1 MAKTSESPPG
11 DTSERRSNPEASAD
25 DIKPSEASTPGLSG
39 DYPDDDPLA
48 ELARLVSEDN
58 PFTRLDQFD
67 RSIVQERQPFI
78 GVPEEAPEEDEED
91 DAEAELAED
100 DLTVAEEP
108 QDDEPVAASVD
119 PDPTEEPAAPTIAD
133 WVPETED
140 AEIFEGQPEPAAE
153 EPADLPVENA
163 PAATKDMIQQ
173 QLADELGLD
182 VDSLV
187 VPPPASSASED
198 IVEDERVEP
207 VVFDDNEIAGAQETP
222 PPDDLPPPPS
232 LDDLP
237 PPPPLPRFEPVLET
251 PGHPDF
257 DPVLSTEAAESAV
270 EPTIEPDHPVDARAE
285 SLEALARAGEEPA
298 VGASDF
304 IMPRDLAASEP
315 ISAETDESERREP
328 DIAMAMGAAAPD
340 TVTVAAAPDPA
351 PEPAQGGDDPFV
363 SLEGALKREVDAVL
377 RAGKDDDETEAFEP
391 EADDDSAGRGR
402 GMMIA
407 AAILGL
413 VVLGGLGAF
422 AYRGIVAPTGED
434 GSPPVIVASEDP
446 LKERPTDP
454 GGTTVENQDSLVF
467 RRASGETDTDQN
479 AQIVPREEQVA
490 AVPAAEKSEDRV
502 TETAGLG
509 EGSRDN
515 PRVIVPQPL
524 APDDA
529 GVSPRRVRTMIVKP
543 DGTIVRST
551 DAAEAPAP
559 APVAPAPAPALA
571 TASAPATETQTA
583 SAPSTEAPAQDV
595 AATATQPQPDA
606 TSEPEP
612 EAATAATATAPEP
625 AAPALALGP
634 EDPSIPLPVARPNA
648 VVASLRTTQQPAQ
661 AQPAVATQAPVAAPQ
676 PVAGGAY
683 LVQLASRR
691 SQEQALSDF
700 ATLQEQYPGILGPY
714 QPFIERADLGSR
726 GIFYRL
732 RVGPLDNQASAGQ
745 LCDQLKAAGLP
756 DCLVR
761 RN

>member
-11 DTSERRSNPEASAD
+11 DTSERRSNPEATMD
-25 DIKPSEASTPGLSG
+25 DIKPSDASTSGLSG

-78 GVPEEAPEEDEED
+78 GVPEDASDEGEED
-91 DAEAELAED
+91 DEEADPVED
-100 DLTVAEEP
+100 GLTVAEEP
-108 QDDEPVAASVD
+108 QDDEPADASVD
-119 PDPTEEPAAPTIAD
+119 EDLPEEPAPTVAD
-133 WVPETED
+133 WAPEAED
-140 AEIFEGQPEPAAE
+140 AEIFEAQPEPEVE
-153 EPADLPVENA
+153 EPLDLTVEDA
-163 PAATKDMIQQ
+163 PTDTKDMIQQ
-173 QLADELGLD
+173 QLADELGMD

-187 VPPPASSASED
+187 ALPPPVAEADQDDSAQEHD
-198 IVEDERVEP
+198 RVEP
-207 VVFDDNEIAGAQETP
+207 VVFDDDEIAGAQETEA
-222 PPDDLPPPPS
+222 PDDLPPPPS

-257 DPVLSTEAAESAV
+257 DPVLSGEAAEPVAEPTV
-270 EPTIEPDHPVDARAE
+270 EPERPADASAD
-285 SLEALARAGEEPA
+285 SLSPLARADEESA

-304 IMPRDLAASEP
+304 IMPRDLAATEP
-315 ISAETDESERREP
+315 ISADANEPERREP
-328 DIAMAMGAAAPD
+328 DIAMAMGSAAPD
-340 TVTVAAAPDPA
+340 TVTVAAAPESA
-351 PEPAQGGDDPFV
+351 SEPTQGGDDPFV

-377 RAGKDDDETEAFEP
+377 RAGKDDEETEAFEP
-391 EADDDSAGRGR
+391 EAEDESAGRGR

-422 AYRGIVAPTGED
+422 AYRGIVAPPSGD
-434 GSPPVIVASEDP
+434 GSPPVIVASEEP
-446 LKERPTDP
+446 LKERPADP

-490 AVPAAEKSEDRV
+490 AVPTAEKSEDRV

-509 EGSRDN
+509 EGSREN

-524 APDDA
+524 TPDDA

-551 DAAEAPAP
+551 DAAEAATP
-559 APVAPAPAPALA
+559 APVAPAPAPAA
-571 TASAPATETQTA
+571 VGETQTA
-583 SAPSTEAPAQDV
+583 SAPSADTPAQDV
-595 AATATQPQPDA
+595 AAV
-606 TSEPEP
+606 
-612 EAATAATATAPEP
+612 AAQDPASTAAQSQPVETATAEQP
-625 AAPALALGP
+625 ASEATESATPALALGP

-648 VVASLRTTQQPAQ
+648 VVAALRTTQQPAQ
-661 AQPAVATQAPVAAPQ
+661 AQPAAATQAPVAVPQ